1 MVGTRSGSER
11 VFDAFNALFL
21 AVLSVLFLYPLWYC
35 MVSSLSDPLRLS
47 QHQGVLLWPLGY
59 SLAAYKLVLQNPL
72 ILRGLFNSLSYVVA
86 GVALNILMTSFAA
99 YALSR
104 KKYFWKKTITLL
116 IIFTMYFSGGL
127 IPTYILVKNLLHI
140 ADTPLALLLP
150 SAINTFYLI
159 IMRTYFAGIPDGME
173 ESAYMD
179 GANDFRILRSIY
191 MPLAMPAV
199 AVLVI
204 YYGIGQ
210 WNSWFAASI
219 YIIYNRQWNPLQLIL
234 REILTQSS
242 STRYTTFAKSEA
254 EREQIG
260 RLIKYALIVITIL
273 PVIALYPFMQ
283 KYFIQ
288 GVMIGSLKE

>member
-1 MVGTRSGSER
+1 MVGARSGSER
-11 VFDAFNALFL
+11 VFDAFNAAFL
-21 AVLSVLFLYPLWYC
+21 AVLSLLFLFPLWYC
-35 MVSSLSDPLRLS
+35 VVCSFSDPLRLS
-47 QHQGVLLWPLGY
+47 QHQGILLWPLGS
-59 SLAAYKLVLQNPL
+59 SLAAYQLVLGNPL
-72 ILRGLFNSLSYVVA
+72 ILRGLLNSVLYVFA
-86 GVALNILMTSFAA
+86 GVALNIVMTSLAA

-104 KKYFWKKTITLL
+104 RAFFWKRAITLL

-127 IPTYILVKNLLHI
+127 IPTYLLVKNLLHI

-179 GANDFRILRSIY
+179 GANDFRILLSIY
-191 MPLAMPAV
+191 LPLAMPV
-199 AVLVI
+199 VSVLVI

-210 WNSWFAASI
+210 WNSWFSASI

-234 REILTQSS
+234 REVLTQSS
-242 STRYTTFAKSEA
+242 STRYTSRAKSEA
-254 EREQIG
+254 EREQVG